1 MTTEKVIS
9 EKQVMKKKLI
19 HNFVELVVG
28 VILLWMCYGYIQ
40 THPAEKISF
49 FSWYKVIYQQSEIFF
64 QNMFG
69 KNWELLKQ
77 KYNLESYY
85 QVLITL
91 SEEKPCIDSD
101 IVEDLHATYEA
112 LQNEPKNTLEHTLEY
127 YIDKQYEFDEELKRE
142 CQVVN
147 DTEVSD
153 EVTNISLD
161 TQIM

>member
-9 EKQVMKKKLI
+9 EKQAMKKKLI

-147 DTEVSD
+147 DTEASD